1 MRLSSTGQ
9 KIALLVLFATTIGCD
24 RVTKSFA
31 ETNLAGDGR
40 RSMLGD
46 TIRLEYT
53 ENTGGFLGLGADW
66 PAPVR
71 TGLFTV
77 GTGAILIGMLIVLLR
92 SPLSP
97 PAMVG
102 AALFVA
108 GGVSNLVDR
117 VFRDGGVID
126 FMNVGIG
133 SFRTGIFNVADM
145 ALMLGLAVYVVTH
158 LRSGPRDAVTEAAP
172 APAPDAPPADATAS
186 EQNGEPRTENP
197 C

>member
-1 MRLSSTGQ
+1 MLRLSSPAR
-9 KIALLVLFATTIGCD
+9 KIALLVLFVTTIGCD
-24 RVTKSFA
+24 RVTKSLA
-31 ETNLAGDGR
+31 ETNLAGAGR
-40 RSMLGD
+40 TSMLGD

-71 TGLFTV
+71 TGLFTI
-77 GTGAILIGMLIVLLR
+77 GTGAILIGMLVVLVR

-126 FMNVGIG
+126 FMNIGIG
-133 SFRTGIFNVADM
+133 TFRTGIFNVADM
-145 ALMLGLAVYVVTH
+145 ALMLGLAVYAITH
-158 LRSGPRDAVTEAAP
+158 LRGADVIVEPPPP
-172 APAPDAPPADATAS
+172 APVAAEETI
-186 EQNGEPRTENP
+186 NP
-197 C
+197 KP